1 MAAACGVVG
10 LAMVG
15 LSFWRLDLRY
25 ALPTPIPSAYT
36 VVGPGD
42 VVALPSELA
51 SRELRS
57 GRPTLLHFYNPECPC
72 SRFNLDHV
80 RELATRHADTA
91 RFVAVLECEPDEAP
105 DVLESLRAHFDQA
118 VFDPDGRIAAA
129 VGVYSTPQAAIVTSD
144 NKLFWRGNY
153 NTSRYCA
160 NRESEFA
167 RLALE
172 RACAGESAPHPDE
185 RAQKAW
191 GCPLP
196 NDAEATL

>member
-25 ALPTPIPSAYT
+25 ALPTPIPHAHT
-36 VVGPGD
+36 AVVPGE
-42 VVALPSELA
+42 VVELPPELA

-80 RELATRHADTA
+80 RELAARHAGAA
-91 RFVAVLECEPDEAP
+91 RFVAVLECEPDESS
-105 DVLESLRAHFDQA
+105 DVLESLLEHFDQA
-118 VFDPDGRIAAA
+118 VFDPSGRIAAA

-144 NKLFWRGNY
+144 QKLFWRGNY
-153 NTSRYCA
+153 NTSRYCS

-167 RLALE
+167 RVALE
-172 RACAGESAPHPDE
+172 RACAGKAAPPPDE
-185 RAQKAW
+185 RAQTAW

-196 NDAEATL
+196 NDAEAAL